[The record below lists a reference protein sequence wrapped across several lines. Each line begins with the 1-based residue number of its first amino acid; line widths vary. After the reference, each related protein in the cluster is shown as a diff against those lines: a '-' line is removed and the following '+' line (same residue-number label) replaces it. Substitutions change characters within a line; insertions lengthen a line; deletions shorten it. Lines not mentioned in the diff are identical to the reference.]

1 MQLKSIGARS
11 RPWVRYS
18 NLLPVARIRVS
29 SIGKR
34 LDRKVSKS
42 TARKITNRRK
52 KQRSSY

>member
-1 MQLKSIGARS
+1 
-11 RPWVRYS
+11 VRYS
-18 NLLPVARIRVS
+18 NLWPVARIRVS

-52 KQRSSY
+52 NNDLPISIG